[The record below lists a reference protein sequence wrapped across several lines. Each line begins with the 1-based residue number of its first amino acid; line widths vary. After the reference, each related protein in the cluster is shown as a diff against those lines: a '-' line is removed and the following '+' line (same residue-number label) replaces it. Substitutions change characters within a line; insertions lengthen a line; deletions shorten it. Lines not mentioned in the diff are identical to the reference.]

1 MKISSICR
9 TAKGVGLQRFHDA
22 AEKAAAKCGKSKTRL
37 FWDLLWCSY
46 KYGAG
51 PTDYLMLEFYNM
63 SDAERAT
70 FLTRVRSA
78 AFVQRVNPRDMSYI
92 FNDKNEFAKRFGDLM
107 HRDILNVF
115 TMEAGS
121 FHQFVAGKDAIIAKP
136 VDADCGTGVEKIKI
150 ADFADETALYDYVKR
165 SDKGFGILE
174 EVVRQ
179 HPEAARLHPD
189 SINCVRVATFV
200 KDGTPHV
207 VYSAVKFGTGGA
219 PCDNTGRGGITCLYD
234 LDNGVI
240 CGQGHDEELNKYNFH
255 PTTGIKLMGCHLP
268 LAKEVKELALTAA
281 MRYPEFKY
289 VGWDIAMGEDGP
301 CIIEGN
307 DYPGYDLAQMP
318 DDNMPHPWHGLISC
332 FEKLSVQ
339 V

>member
-1 MKISSICR
+1 MKISSMR
-9 TAKGVGLQRFHDA
+9 QVSKGIKLQRFHDA
-22 AEKAAAKCGKSKTRL
+22 AAKASAKCGKSASLL

-51 PTDYLMLEFYNM
+51 PTDYLMCEFYNM
-63 SDAERAT
+63 NAEERST

-78 AFVQRVNPRDMSYI
+78 AFVKRVNPRDMSYI

-107 HRDILNVF
+107 HRDTVKVEG
-115 TMEAGS
+115 MDADA
-121 FHQFVAGKDAIIAKP
+121 FHQFLGSKDAIIAKP
-136 VDADCGTGVEKIKI
+136 VDGDCGTGIEKLYVK
-150 ADFADETALYDYVKR
+150 DFANEAALYEYVKR
-165 SDKGFGILE
+165 PDKRFGILE
-174 EVVRQ
+174 EVVHQ
-179 HPEAARLHPD
+179 HPDAARIHPD

-200 KDGTPHV
+200 KDGEPHV
-207 VYSAVKFGTGGA
+207 VYSAVKFGTGGN
-219 PCDNTGRGGITCLYD
+219 PCDNTGRGGITCMYD

-255 PTTGIKLMGCHLP
+255 PTTGIKLIGCHLP

-281 MRYPEFKY
+281 RRYPAFKY
-289 VGWDIAMGEDGP
+289 VGWDIAMGENGP

-318 DDNMPHPWHGLISC
+318 DDAPHPWHGLISR
-332 FEKLSVQ
+332 FEALGIEV
-339 V
+339 